1 MFQNGILCIYTPVLV
16 CNEMKNSLNIV
27 KKCFKCISITFYCC
41 KKNNITKSNLQK
53 SYIKSMVLE
62 EKESIMAGRNASRW
76 LDQKAERSHLQ
87 L

>member
-41 KKNNITKSNLQK
+41 KNNLQK

-62 EKESIMAGRNASRW
+62 GKESIMAGRNASRW

>member
-1 MFQNGILCIYTPVLV
+1 MFQTGILCIYTPVLV

-27 KKCFKCISITFYCC
+27 KNVSNVYQLLFIAV
-41 KKNNITKSNLQK
+41 KNNITKSNLQK
-53 SYIKSMVLE
+53 SYLKSMVLE
-62 EKESIMAGRNASRW
+62 GKESIMAGKNASRW